1 MKIKFLSAVL
11 ITAFIA
17 VTGYDAYVSQQ
28 DANMLDLAITNVEAL
43 ALGENGELGCGGH
56 STWVPNHYLG
66 TANCWNGGSHKKC
79 KEMSGVCYNPSEQTD
94 CDGILK
100 KK

>member
-66 TANCWNGGSHKKC
+66 TANCWNGGS
-79 KEMSGVCYNPSEQTD
+79 
-94 CDGILK
+94 GIKNAKRCQVFVAIHLNK
-100 KK
+100 QIAMAF

>member
-28 DANMLDLAITNVEAL
+28 DANMLDLAITF
-43 ALGENGELGCGGH
+43 
-56 STWVPNHYLG
+56 
-66 TANCWNGGSHKKC
+66 
-79 KEMSGVCYNPSEQTD
+79 M
-94 CDGILK
+94 
-100 KK
+100 